1 MIIVVA
7 VAGRSAAV
15 IVAPI
20 VIVVAVAG
28 RSAAV
33 IVAPIGVES
42 ELVTTLNAFVIMVNE
57 LAVEAM
63 ILGSVEYGIW
73 R

>member
-20 VIVVAVAG
+20 AIVVAVAG

-33 IVAPIGVES
+33 IIAPIGVES
-42 ELVTTLNAFVIMVNE
+42 EVETTLNAVVVMVNE
-57 LAVEAM
+57 LAVGAP
-63 ILGSVEYGIW
+63 IFGFVEYGIW

>member
-42 ELVTTLNAFVIMVNE
+42 EVETTLNTFVIMVHE
-57 LAVEAM
+57 LAVGAPTF
-63 ILGSVEYGIW
+63 GSVEYGIW